1 MALGSEL
8 NIQHTD
14 RKIAIYK
21 DYILVEA
28 QQNRS
33 EDQRHAL
40 SHYSTYL
47 PEKEAQMLR
56 NYPVTWMVDR
66 NHTVTK
72 LA

>member
-47 PEKEAQMLR
+47 PEKEA
-56 NYPVTWMVDR
+56 
-66 NHTVTK
+66 
-72 LA
+72 